1 MLGIKSH
8 LFRVWIES
16 VEGSELE
23 FAVSEED
30 EEVGT
35 VALLDLLQHPPPG
48 VLVDLA
54 RQHHV
59 LHRVH
64 DDGPV
69 GLTDGLTVQPGRAW
83 TSIFVSWVIYFDNF
97 YSLN

>member
-1 MLGIKSH
+1 MAIGTDCAGTNSQVSWSWSH
-8 LFRVWIES
+8 LFCVWIES

-23 FAVSEED
+23 LAVPEED
-30 EEVGT
+30 EEVRT
-35 VALLDLLQHPPPG
+35 VALLDLLHHPPPG
-48 VLVDLA
+48 VLVDLP

-69 GLTDGLTVQPGRAW
+69 GLADRLAVQPR
-83 TSIFVSWVIYFDNF
+83 
-97 YSLN
+97 